1 VAPHWRNGAIGNAK
15 WAGVRVRDLLA
26 DCGLDVDG
34 MALGR
39 VSHELLCAF
48 SFFHLL
54 ATNSSTRSA
63 LTSLLVINQVS
74 HDSVRMVNFIGED
87 TDETGVPCEL
97 DFI

>member
-39 VSHELLCAF
+39 VSHELLVL
-48 SFFHLL
+48 SR
-54 ATNSSTRSA
+54 SSTYSR
-63 LTSLLVINQVS
+63 LTPLLVPLSLLFLLS
-74 HDSVRMVNFIGED
+74 TR
-87 TDETGVPCEL
+87 
-97 DFI
+97 